1 MHKLINSI
9 HAFCKLFDI
18 LQLATSNS
26 FYLLQ
31 DICVFYEKFKFFQ
44 TCLESL
50 LMVKDISQKKKLYI
64 FLICIIFFTIS
75 LIKQLKFILINENTC
90 KLTNLIFSTIYN
102 ENKTSF

>member
-31 DICVFYEKFKFFQ
+31 DICVFYEKFKFLQ

-50 LMVKDISQKKKLYI
+50 LMVKDISQKKLYI
-64 FLICIIFFTIS
+64 YFYNIIFFTIS